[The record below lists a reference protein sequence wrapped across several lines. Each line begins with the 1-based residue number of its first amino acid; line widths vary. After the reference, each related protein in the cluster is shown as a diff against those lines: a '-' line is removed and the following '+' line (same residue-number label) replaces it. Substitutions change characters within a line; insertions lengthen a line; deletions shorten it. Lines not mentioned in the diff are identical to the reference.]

1 MKTINT
7 TDRLLFLAEQFD
19 IFELSDI
26 GVGSITNTL
35 NENGY
40 ETKTIT
46 TPAGVVIALL
56 SIKPKPSNPKFIL
69 TKVSVSSDVF
79 ASMVDAD
86 PTENKMYL
94 QWMLN
99 VFTRLIKQNT
109 DSSVRD
115 AIMFVSEDLPQ
126 ANEYLILF
134 AEHKRK
140 KKFKELCNNAF
151 SLKDITD
158 PTDINQYKNLS
169 ELFDAV
175 DPFFLREPSSVER
188 TMNKYVD
195 GRQALIPYKDRKYTV
210 YVPLTVTASSVFSNF
225 ANWCTTRDKNGM
237 FANYTT
243 NHKRP
248 DNLFSKLFIVI
259 NNKFFNGDSEEIY
272 QIHFE
277 TNQIKDRTNKE
288 NVDIYSLVLSEDEAL
303 RNFFYLELIGLAK
316 AYKSGLDT
324 NPYLK
329 MLVSFGY
336 TESLFEI
343 IDSNTSTI
351 RFIDRS
357 IPRLPDI
364 STFQNLDQLI
374 ISKANLH
381 ELHPSIGS
389 LEKLEILILCDNKIK
404 TLPNGIGK
412 LKNLLF
418 LNINNNPIN
427 YIPDDIANLDISN
440 GGSLGK
446 ITVSISDIG
455 KDNYDKLQ
463 RLLPTTR
470 FE

>member
-1 MKTINT
+1 M
-7 TDRLLFLAEQFD
+7 
-19 IFELSDI
+19 
-26 GVGSITNTL
+26 
-35 NENGY
+35 
-40 ETKTIT
+40 
-46 TPAGVVIALL
+46 
-56 SIKPKPSNPKFIL
+56 
-69 TKVSVSSDVF
+69 
-79 ASMVDAD
+79 
-86 PTENKMYL
+86 
-94 QWMLN
+94 
-99 VFTRLIKQNT
+99 
-109 DSSVRD
+109 
-115 AIMFVSEDLPQ
+115 
-126 ANEYLILF
+126 
-134 AEHKRK
+134 
-140 KKFKELCNNAF
+140 
-151 SLKDITD
+151 
-158 PTDINQYKNLS
+158 
-169 ELFDAV
+169 
-175 DPFFLREPSSVER
+175 
-188 TMNKYVD
+188 
-195 GRQALIPYKDRKYTV
+195 
-210 YVPLTVTASSVFSNF
+210 
-225 ANWCTTRDKNGM
+225 
-237 FANYTT
+237 
-243 NHKRP
+243 
-248 DNLFSKLFIVI
+248 
-259 NNKFFNGDSEEIY
+259 
-272 QIHFE
+272 
-277 TNQIKDRTNKE
+277 
-288 NVDIYSLVLSEDEAL
+288 
-303 RNFFYLELIGLAK
+303 AK

-351 RFIDRS
+351 RFMDKS